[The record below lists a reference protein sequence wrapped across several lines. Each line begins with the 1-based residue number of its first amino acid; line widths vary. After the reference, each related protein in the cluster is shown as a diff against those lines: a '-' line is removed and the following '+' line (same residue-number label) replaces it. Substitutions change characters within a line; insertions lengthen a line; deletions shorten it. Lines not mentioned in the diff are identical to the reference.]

1 MSEKRVFKSVD
12 VAVYGRLDTNKV
24 DLMTLLEWQRLRQ
37 VDLPMNKLVVVLSFT
52 GGRHGRRETSSR
64 LRNVRYLMR

>member
-24 DLMTLLEWQRLRQ
+24 ELRIYSLESE
-37 VDLPMNKLVVVLSFT
+37 KK
-52 GGRHGRRETSSR
+52 
-64 LRNVRYLMR
+64 